1 MFLDRARVPIKA
13 GDGGKGVISFR
24 REAHVPRGGPDGGDG
39 GRGGD
44 VILRVDDQLASLGD
58 YRNQSQHSKRRA
70 AAPVR
75 GSNKSG
81 KAGGDLILRVP
92 PGTTVKDVATGEVV
106 ADLVSPGQEIIV
118 ARGGKG
124 GRGNARFASSTRR
137 VPRIAEDGQPGE
149 ARDLELELRLIAD
162 VGLAGLP
169 NAGKSSLLAALTR
182 ARPKIANYPFTTL
195 TPNLGVARLDER
207 ELVWRTSPVSSR
219 ARAKARASARSS
231 CATSSA
237 RGSSFTSSTRRC
249 PIRSRPSRRS
259 TRRSPRT
266 ATRWMSCP
274 SSSPSTR
281 SISRRR
287 ATPCPA
293 SSRPSRPRAAKPIA
307 VSAASG
313 EGVDRLNKRIFALC
327 AARPKVEAAA
337 PTERRIVFAG
347 GAKDVKVAREGEAY
361 RVRGDRLESLAAGID
376 WDSPEASAYF
386 HRLLLRSGVEG
397 KLRAL
402 GVKEGDTV
410 RIGKLELEWTRRA
423 AAARG
428 ARRDEEALKARIGV
442 FGGTFDPVHVGHLA
456 IALAAL
462 ESVPLDRM
470 LFVPARRSPL
480 KDRDPIA
487 SVADRVAMLEAAISN
502 EPRFALSRVELE
514 RDGVSYTVDTL
525 EALRCGGR
533 ALPDPRQRR
542 SRRPRALAGARSDPR
557 AGDDPRGGA
566 GRERPSRTR
575 CIGARAFDAPRL
587 DVSSRELRARAARGY
602 VPALPCS

>member
-13 GDGGKGVISFR
+13 GDGGNGVISFR

-39 GRGGD
+39 GHGGD

-58 YRNQSQHSKRRA
+58 YRNQNLHA
-70 AAPVR
+70 ATSGSAGS

-92 PGTTVKDVATGEVV
+92 PGTTVKDIGTGEVV

-149 ARDLELELRLIAD
+149 RRDLELELRLIAD

-195 TPNLGVARLDER
+195 TPNLGVARLDDR
-207 ELVWRTSPVSSR
+207 ELVIADIPGLIEGASKGAGLGEEFLRHIERTRLIVHVVDASLPDPLANIATIDAELAAYGHDLDALPELFALNKIDLAE
-219 ARAKARASARSS
+219 ARDAV
-231 CATSSA
+231 
-237 RGSSFTSSTRRC
+237 
-249 PIRSRPSRRS
+249 PSIVE
-259 TRRSPRT
+259 TLE
-266 ATRWMSCP
+266 
-274 SSSPSTR
+274 
-281 SISRRR
+281 
-287 ATPCPA
+287 
-293 SSRPSRPRAAKPIA
+293 AAGREAVA

-327 AARPKVEAAA
+327 ATRPKVEPQG

-361 RVRGDRLESLAAGID
+361 RVRGDRLERLAAGID

-386 HRLLLRSGVEG
+386 HRLLLRSGVEA
-397 KLRAL
+397 KLRQL

-410 RIGKLELEWTRRA
+410 RIGKLELEWLDA
-423 AAARG
+423 
-428 ARRDEEALKARIGV
+428 
-442 FGGTFDPVHVGHLA
+442 PHQ
-456 IALAAL
+456 LAA
-462 ESVPLDRM
+462 P
-470 LFVPARRSPL
+470 
-480 KDRDPIA
+480 
-487 SVADRVAMLEAAISN
+487 
-502 EPRFALSRVELE
+502 
-514 RDGVSYTVDTL
+514 
-525 EALRCGGR
+525 
-533 ALPDPRQRR
+533 
-542 SRRPRALAGARSDPR
+542 GATKKR
-557 AGDDPRGGA
+557 
-566 GRERPSRTR
+566 
-575 CIGARAFDAPRL
+575 
-587 DVSSRELRARAARGY
+587 
-602 VPALPCS
+602 